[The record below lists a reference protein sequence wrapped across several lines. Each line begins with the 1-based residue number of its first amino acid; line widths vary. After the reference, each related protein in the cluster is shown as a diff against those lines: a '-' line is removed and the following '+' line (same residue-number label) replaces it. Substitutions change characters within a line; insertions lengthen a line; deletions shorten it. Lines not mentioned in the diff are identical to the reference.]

1 MAEAI
6 LYNCLILLLGVSSI
20 RFNKVVENIHDSWIK
35 NVNSYR
41 GIMALLIVCG
51 HVSITVSDSAPYHLL
66 AKMAYIIVGY
76 FFFVSGISIAMKYTS
91 LDNYINRAYWTQK
104 ILYMLIVAVIIWG
117 FELTIQ
123 SIMGVKVFN
132 IKSTCIFINL
142 FDDVNWYIWELFV
155 FYIVLYICLE
165 CFGKT
170 GGWILLGISLVC
182 VTGIYIMD
190 FPAVYYKSALAFP
203 IGVVMGMDFDKRIKE
218 SFTNIIGLLLLV
230 VVGVIFYISGIS
242 LFKEVYLSNIVCIVA
257 IALLTEMAFYFECT
271 GKIARF
277 LTKISSGIYFTQF
290 VWLKTLK
297 FFIKSFE
304 MRLIMVL
311 ICTIISAIIFNLL
324 MKPIKCCLR
333 RIVIKS

>member
-142 FDDVNWYIWELFV
+142 FDDVNW
-155 FYIVLYICLE
+155 
-165 CFGKT
+165 
-170 GGWILLGISLVC
+170 
-182 VTGIYIMD
+182 
-190 FPAVYYKSALAFP
+190 
-203 IGVVMGMDFDKRIKE
+203 
-218 SFTNIIGLLLLV
+218 
-230 VVGVIFYISGIS
+230 
-242 LFKEVYLSNIVCIVA
+242 
-257 IALLTEMAFYFECT
+257 
-271 GKIARF
+271 
-277 LTKISSGIYFTQF
+277 
-290 VWLKTLK
+290 
-297 FFIKSFE
+297 
-304 MRLIMVL
+304 
-311 ICTIISAIIFNLL
+311 
-324 MKPIKCCLR
+324 
-333 RIVIKS
+333 